1 MSAPRGAAQGERIPA
16 RVWPALVLLG
26 FSSGLPQPLVDST
39 LSTWLTKEG
48 FTPEQLLRVG
58 YVTLPYSLKV
68 LWAPL
73 VDRYVPPFLGRRR
86 GWLVVTQLLA
96 MLGIA
101 WLAFADPK
109 AELAALVFAAT
120 MVAFAGASQD
130 LVVNGYTCDA
140 LPAERLGA
148 GAGLSV
154 WGYRGAWL
162 VSGGLALVWAE
173 RFGFGPTYLILAG
186 LMLFGLVG
194 SFVAS
199 EPARRAPPATLR
211 ETLVAPL
218 VGWRDELGGRGL
230 ALLLG
235 FVLLY
240 RLPDQLA
247 NLLAV
252 PFQAGIYDLTS
263 LGLAR
268 GGIGLLGAGLG
279 VALAAWSMPK
289 LGVRPALWLFAL
301 LQALSNLGYVALDR
315 GWLAGRSG
323 LVLVL
328 LFENLCGSLAATAFV
343 AYLMGFCRSAAS
355 ATQYALLTTI
365 TLLGPHLL
373 REPLGGLQKSL
384 GWSGFF
390 LFTALAALPLFVLLV
405 FVPLPGAK
413 QEELVTP

>member
-1 MSAPRGAAQGERIPA
+1 MSAPRGAAQEERIPA

-26 FSSGLPQPLVDST
+26 FASGLPQPLVDST
-39 LSTWLTKEG
+39 LSTWLTREG
-48 FTPEQLLRVG
+48 YTPEQLLRIG

-73 VDRYVPPFLGRRR
+73 VDRYVPPILGRRR
-86 GWLVVTQLLA
+86 GWLLITQLFA
-96 MLGIA
+96 ILGIA
-101 WLAFADPK
+101 WLAFADPRND
-109 AELAALVFAAT
+109 LTALVVAAT
-120 MVAFAGASQD
+120 LVAFAGASQD

-140 LPAERLGA
+140 LPPERLGA

-162 VSGGLALVWAE
+162 VSGGLALVWAD
-173 RFGFGPTYLILAG
+173 RFGFQRTYLLLAG
-186 LMLFGLVG
+186 LMLLGWVG
-194 SFVAS
+194 SLLAL
-199 EPARRAPPATLR
+199 EPVRRAPPATLR
-211 ETLVAPL
+211 EALITPL
-218 VGWRDELGGRGL
+218 AGWRAELGGPGL

-252 PFQAGIYDLTS
+252 PFQAGIYDLAS

-268 GGIGLLGAGLG
+268 GGIGLLAAGLG

-289 LGVRPALWLFAL
+289 LGVRRALWLFAL
-301 LQALSNLGYVALDR
+301 LQAASNLGYVALDR
-315 GWLAGRSG
+315 GWLSGLSG

-328 LFENLCGSLAATAFV
+328 LFENLCGALAATAFV
-343 AYLMGFCRSAAS
+343 AYLMGFCRSASS

-373 REPLGGLQKSL
+373 REPLAGLQKSL
-384 GWSGFF
+384 GWTGFF
-390 LFTALAALPLFVLLV
+390 TLTAAAVLPLLV
-405 FVPLPGAK
+405 FLALVPLPAAREPVRPGM
-413 QEELVTP
+413 